1 MPEGWIWDGGRPCVD
16 LLNTLRDR
24 MSGGRETLW
33 TPADLSAWLEEAGLL
48 EGVRGD
54 AGPLEDGGVEAGPAR
69 TPTSARATE
78 RDLLSARELRAAV
91 DTAAFAVIEER
102 PVPEGVVATINASA
116 SAVSMA
122 PSLALDARGRPVL
135 TRNPSAAVPTALA
148 EIAVDAIGLLT
159 DGELTRLR
167 VCAADDCGVRFLDRS
182 PARNRQWCSM
192 RRCGN
197 RTKARRHYARG
208 RD

>member
-1 MPEGWIWDGGRPCVD
+1 MKGARKMSEGWIWDGGRPAVD

-24 MSGGRETLW
+24 MSGGRETLR
-33 TPADLSAWLEEAGLL
+33 TSADLSAWLAAAGLS
-48 EGVRGD
+48 G
-54 AGPLEDGGVEAGPAR
+54 AGPAKAG
-69 TPTSARATE
+69 PMAAGQVSAPVRATE

-102 PVPEGVVATINASA
+102 PVPAGAVATINAMA
-116 SAVSMA
+116 SGASLA
-122 PSLALDARGRPVL
+122 PSLGLDAHGRPVL
-135 TRNPSAAVPTALA
+135 TRNAAAAVPTALA
-148 EIAVDAIGLLT
+148 GIAVDAIGLLT
-159 DGELTRLR
+159 DGELARLR
-167 VCAADDCGVRFLDRS
+167 VCAADDCGVRFVDRS